1 MGEGSGVIELLAR
14 LGNVL
19 YWLCTGVAV
28 LFVLGGVHR
37 AIFGGSN
44 NEWWQDVGAGATGAI
59 LFWGIGRA
67 ARYILAGR

>member
-1 MGEGSGVIELLAR
+1 MGEGSGVTELLAR

-19 YWLCTGVAV
+19 YWLFTGLAV
-28 LFVLGGVHR
+28 LIVLAGVGR

-44 NEWWQDVGAGATGAI
+44 NEWWQDVGAGAAAAI
-59 LFWGIGRA
+59 LFWGIGRT

>member
-1 MGEGSGVIELLAR
+1 MIELLAR
-14 LGNVL
+14 LGNVF

-28 LFVLGGVHR
+28 LIVIGGVGR

-44 NEWWQDVGAGATGAI
+44 NEWWQDVGAGAAGAI